1 MSGLAVAV
9 AHRQGAFRLDAA
21 FEAGGGVT
29 ALFGRSG
36 SGKTTLVDIV
46 AGLVRPERA
55 RVTLDGEILVDTE
68 MRRFVPP
75 HRRRIGYVF
84 QESRLFPHLD
94 VRANLLFGRRLAR
107 GRDRIGR
114 DRIGSD
120 GIGVDDVVGLLGI
133 GHLLGRRPAGLSG
146 GERQRVAIGRA
157 LLARPR
163 LLLMDEPLAALDDAR
178 KAEIL
183 PFLERLR
190 DRGGVPILYVSHA
203 LPEIVRLA
211 DRVVVLEAGRVVASG
226 PVDELSAR
234 LDVAPLRAAREAGA
248 VLAARVEA
256 HDPAFALT
264 RLATAAGPLHVP
276 LLDRAVGAPLRILV
290 SARDVTLSLARP
302 AGTSALN
309 VLAGTVAEIGAAEPG
324 DPGTEV
330 RLDCGGAALVVRLTR
345 RSLAEMGLRPGLP
358 VFAAVKSVALVEGPP
373 RGAAPEP

>member
-21 FEAGGGVT
+21 FEAAGGVT

-55 RVTLDGEILVDTE
+55 RVTLDGEILVDTAT
-68 MRRFVPP
+68 RRFVPP

-107 GRDRIGR
+107 GF

-120 GIGVDDVVGLLGI
+120 GISFDDVVGLLGI
-133 GHLLGRRPAGLSG
+133 GQLLARRPAGLSG

-163 LLLMDEPLAALDDAR
+163 LLLMDEPLAALDEAR

-190 DRGGVPILYVSHA
+190 DLGGVPILYVSHA

-211 DRVVVLEAGRVVASG
+211 DRVVVLEAGRVVARG

-248 VLAARVEA
+248 VLAATVEA

-264 RLATAAGPLHVP
+264 RLSTAAGPLHVP

-309 VLAGTVAEIGAAEPG
+309 VLAGTVAEIGAATPG
-324 DPGTEV
+324 DPGTAV
-330 RLDCGGAALVVRLTR
+330 RLDCGGLALVVRLTR

-358 VFAAVKSVALVEGPP
+358 VFAAVKSVALVEGAP

>member
-1 MSGLAVAV
+1 MSGLAVTV
-9 AHRQGAFRLDAA
+9 AHRQGAFRLDAN
-21 FEAGGGVT
+21 FEAEGGVT

-46 AGLVRPERA
+46 AGLVRPERG
-55 RVTLDGEILVDTE
+55 RVVLDGAVLVDTDA
-68 MRRFVPP
+68 RRFVPP

-94 VRANLLFGRRLAR
+94 VSANLLFGRRLSRAA
-107 GRDRIGR
+107 
-114 DRIGSD
+114 D
-120 GIGVDDVVGLLGI
+120 GIGFAEVVDLLGI
-133 GHLLGRRPAGLSG
+133 GHLLARRPAGLSG

-163 LLLMDEPLAALDDAR
+163 LLLMDEPLAALDEAR

-190 DRGGVPILYVSHA
+190 DLGRVPILYVSHA

-226 PVDELSAR
+226 PVDTLSAR

-248 VLAARVEA
+248 VLAGRVEA

-302 AGTSALN
+302 EGTSALN
-309 VLAGTVAEIGAAEPG
+309 VLAGTVAEIGAAAPG

-373 RGAAPEP
+373 RGAAAAP

>member
-1 MSGLAVAV
+1 VSAMERDHRGTAPSGLSVAV
-9 AHRQGAFRLDAA
+9 AHRQGAFALDAA
-21 FEAGGGVT
+21 FEAAGGVT

-46 AGLVRPERA
+46 AGLVRPGRG
-55 RVTLDGEILVDTE
+55 RVVLDGETLVDTTAG
-68 MRRFVPP
+68 RFVPP
-75 HRRRIGYVF
+75 HRRRVGYVF

-94 VRANLLFGRRLAR
+94 VSANLLFGRRLAR
-107 GRDRIGR
+107 ATERA
-114 DRIGSD
+114 SD
-120 GIGVDDVVGLLGI
+120 TVAFDDVVGLLGI
-133 GHLLGRRPAGLSG
+133 GHLLARRPAGLSG

-163 LLLMDEPLAALDDAR
+163 LLLMDEPLAALDEAR

-226 PVDELSAR
+226 PVDALSAR

-248 VLAARVEA
+248 VLAATVAA

-264 RLATAAGPLHVP
+264 RLSTAAGPLHVP
-276 LLDRAVGAPLRILV
+276 LLDRPAGTALRILV

-302 AGTSALN
+302 EGTSALN
-309 VLAGTVAEIGAAEPG
+309 VLAGTVAEIGAGAPG

-345 RSLAEMGLRPGLP
+345 RSLAEMGLGPGTP
-358 VFAAVKSVALVEGPP
+358 VFAAVKSVALVG
-373 RGAAPEP
+373 